1 MALALVIVFLSH
13 HNSVWNFRL
22 DHMRVSF
29 IRLLQGFRVFTFY
42 HFCSQVVP
50 ICFVVISL
58 IRSNVIGF
66 LRRFHSQINVSLL
79 ETALPC

>member
-1 MALALVIVFLSH
+1 MASALDIVFLSH

-50 ICFVVISL
+50 ICFVVISVIHRYVIFL
-58 IRSNVIGF
+58 PVVFFVGSTVRSTC
-66 LRRFHSQINVSLL
+66 RS
-79 ETALPC
+79 

>member
-1 MALALVIVFLSH
+1 MASALDIVFLSH

-22 DHMRVSF
+22 DNMRVSF

-50 ICFVVISL
+50 ID
-58 IRSNVIGF
+58 
-66 LRRFHSQINVSLL
+66 RFHSRDQKLGNRRYAAILVDQKCKQTRLH
-79 ETALPC
+79 A